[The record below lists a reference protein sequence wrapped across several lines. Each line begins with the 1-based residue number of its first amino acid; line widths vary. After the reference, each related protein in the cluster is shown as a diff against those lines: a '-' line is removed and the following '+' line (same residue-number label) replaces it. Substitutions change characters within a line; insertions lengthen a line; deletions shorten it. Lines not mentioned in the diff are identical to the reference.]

1 MSTDLTVAS
10 ARAERDALAPRTDV
24 LDKVGVLRTL
34 PGDLHV
40 TTDMVAEFYQVPV
53 GTVRA
58 LVLDNRVEIE
68 TDGYRVVTRS
78 AFEESYPKQLTSS
91 ASRIALF
98 PRRAVLR
105 VGMLLRDSPVARRV
119 RDYLLD
125 TESGARTPVSSLSD
139 DELIDRALEVSKRR
153 VAALTERVAELEPQ
167 AEVAA
172 KLLDAEGDLSVRD
185 AAQSLTR
192 AGITTGQQRL
202 FAELAERSWI
212 FRAGDGRWRVMQ
224 YAIEHG
230 YMSVLPQSHYH
241 PKTGELVLDPPQPR
255 VTPKGLQRLLSDL
268 PQDDMA

>member
-1 MSTDLTVAS
+1 
-10 ARAERDALAPRTDV
+10 
-24 LDKVGVLRTL
+24 
-34 PGDLHV
+34 
-40 TTDMVAEFYQVPV
+40 MVAEFYEVSIDVIRQ
-53 GTVRA
+53 TVVR
-58 LVLDNRVEIE
+58 NRDEFD

-78 AFEESYPKQLTSS
+78 AFRAMFEESDKLSLSS
-91 ASRIALF
+91 ASSFALF
-98 PRRAVLR
+98 SRRAVLR

-139 DELIDRALEVSKRR
+139 DELIDRALQVSARR

-202 FAELAERSWI
+202 FAELAERGWI

-268 PQDDMA
+268 PQDGMA